1 MQGEV
6 EVAVG
11 SDAVELLSNVV
22 DYGLAA
28 VVRFRFAQPPGL
40 VIPDHGV
47 ELVDSSDENEL
58 RVFEDFGV
66 SNLV

>member
-1 MQGEV
+1 
-6 EVAVG
+6 
-11 SDAVELLSNVV
+11 V

-28 VVRFRFAQPPGL
+28 VVRFRFAQRPGL